1 MRIIFFGTP
10 HFAVPSLEAL
20 LAAGHDI
27 ALVVTQ
33 PDRPHPRHHTQ
44 TVPPPVKSCALAA
57 GIPVVQP
64 ERPRGEEFLCQLRAA
79 NADLGVVVAYGHLL
93 RPELLAIPRLGL
105 VNVHAS
111 LLPRWRGAAP
121 IHWALLSGDRES
133 GVTIMRL
140 EQGLD
145 SGATW
150 HTRHTPILPTDT
162 TGALFERLSH
172 IGAEALVETL
182 PRIAGGEQPVPQGD
196 QGVTL
201 APKIDRDTARIRW
214 DESAEAVS
222 RRIRA
227 MDPAP
232 GAWTTLDRHEI
243 KLFGATPRPRA
254 AGGGPSGDAVPGT
267 LTIADHTLL
276 VACSDASLAIHE
288 IQPAGKRR
296 MTAHD
301 WINGGGVTAG
311 MRFT

>member
-1 MRIIFFGTP
+1 M
-10 HFAVPSLEAL
+10 
-20 LAAGHDI
+20 
-27 ALVVTQ
+27 
-33 PDRPHPRHHTQ
+33 
-44 TVPPPVKSCALAA
+44 
-57 GIPVVQP
+57 
-64 ERPRGEEFLCQLRAA
+64 
-79 NADLGVVVAYGHLL
+79 
-93 RPELLAIPRLGL
+93 
-105 VNVHAS
+105 
-111 LLPRWRGAAP
+111 
-121 IHWALLSGDRES
+121 
-133 GVTIMRL
+133 
-140 EQGLD
+140 
-145 SGATW
+145 
-150 HTRHTPILPTDT
+150 
-162 TGALFERLSH
+162 
-172 IGAEALVETL
+172 ETL